1 YLGKQEWLEIGNL
14 DARRDWGFARE
25 YTDGMTLIMNHQ
37 VADTFV
43 LSTGKDASVRDFAQ
57 MAFAAVGIE
66 LTWRGHGV
74 EEEGICKKSGKV
86 RVKVN
91 PAYFRPAEV
100 EALIGD
106 SSRARELLG
115 WRAETG
121 LDEMCRLMVEADIRR
136 NKIGFSF

>member
-1 YLGKQEWLEIGNL
+1 MVKNKSLRNRCIAL
-14 DARRDWGFARE
+14 
-25 YTDGMTLIMNHQ
+25 
-37 VADTFV
+37 V
-43 LSTGKDASVRDFAQ
+43 
-57 MAFAAVGIE
+57 
-66 LTWRGHGV
+66 
-74 EEEGICKKSGKV
+74 CKKSGKV